1 MTFANPL
8 PAWAIAAVLIAAF
21 AVAWLAYHRVPI
33 ARPRRYALSALRLI
47 TLIWIAICLMR
58 PMVRVTDGERHDAAV
73 AVLVDGSRSM
83 GLADADGSRRRIDQA
98 RTVLNDRLLPALSS
112 RFHTDVLQFGER
124 LSPVEVGALS
134 ATARRTDLAAALQA
148 VRDRYR
154 GRPLAGI
161 VLLSDGGDN
170 GSGDAAAA
178 AAAGAPIYAIGIGP
192 RTLAHDRE
200 VVSVTAAESVLSDAV
215 VDVAVS
221 AVAHGYG
228 AAPIELRLLE
238 NGRQI
243 DHRTVKPGGADAPIS
258 ETFHVSPNRD
268 VPTIYTVEIPSAADE
283 LVGENNARSA
293 LVPAAGRP
301 RRVLLVQGAP
311 GFEHSFLRR
320 AWAGDRGLEVDSVVR
335 KGRDDS
341 GTETFY
347 VQAPQSRAN
356 ALLGGYP
363 NTREALF
370 QYDVIVLANVEPD
383 QLLTAQLALT
393 RAFVAERGGG
403 LLVLGARGFQRQG
416 LRDTALEDVL
426 PLEATDRAGSASE
439 SVQGTASPGRNRVV
453 LTAAGEDHP
462 VMQLGGE
469 RDANDRR
476 WAAVPALASVS
487 PLGAA
492 RPGATVLAVTGGPG
506 GAARALVAVQRFGDG
521 RSMVFTGEASWR
533 WRMFAPTTDQSYE
546 RFWRQAVRWLAQ
558 SAPDPVTL
566 TLPAAPAPAD
576 GIPLTIGA
584 RDAAYAARPDAD
596 IAVRVTAPDGRV
608 ESVRADP
615 IAAEAGR
622 FRAAIRAPEAGIYK
636 ISVDARRGQTA
647 LGTSSAALLVGGVDP
662 EMTDPR
668 LNEDTLQRVA
678 RASGGAVMTVSDL
691 ESVVS
696 RLERA
701 APAAVL
707 ALRRDLWHTGW
718 SFGILAALLAAE
730 WLFRR
735 ASGLR

>member
-8 PAWAIAAVLIAAF
+8 PAWALIGVAAAAIL
-21 AVAWLAYHRVPI
+21 VAWMAYWHAPI
-33 ARPRRYALSALRLI
+33 APRRRYALSALRCA
-47 TLIWIAICLMR
+47 TLLWIVICLMR
-58 PMVRVTDGERHDAAV
+58 PMVRSTDAAARDAIV

-83 GLADADGSRRRIDQA
+83 GLADVDGARRIDKA
-98 RTVLNDRLLPALSS
+98 RTLLSSDLLPSLSA
-112 RFHTDVLQFGER
+112 RFHAEVLQFGDRVSAIE
-124 LSPVEVGALS
+124 PNQLS
-134 ATARRTDLAAALQA
+134 AADRRTELGAALRA

-154 GRPLAGI
+154 GRPVAGI

-170 GSGDAAAA
+170 GSIDAAAA
-178 AAAGAPIYAIGIGP
+178 ASAGAPVYALGIGP
-192 RTLAHDRE
+192 RSASRDRE
-200 VVSVTAAESVLSDAV
+200 IVSVTAAESVLSDAV

-228 AAPIELRLLE
+228 AAPVELRLLE

-243 DHRTVKPGGADAPIS
+243 DHRRVTPAGEGAPIS
-258 ETFHVSPNRD
+258 ETFHVSPTRD
-268 VPTIYTVEIPSAADE
+268 VPTVYTVEIPTSGDE
-283 LVGENNARSA
+283 LVAENNARSA

-320 AWAGDRGLEVDSVVR
+320 AWATDRGLEVDSVVR

-341 GTETFY
+341 GAETYY
-347 VQAPQSRAN
+347 VQAPQSRAG
-356 ALLGGYP
+356 ALLGGFP

-370 QYDVIVLANVEPD
+370 QYDVVVLANVESD
-383 QLLTAQLALT
+383 QLLNAQLALM

-426 PLEATDRAGSASE
+426 PLDLTDRAGTSDA
-439 SVQGTASPGRNRVV
+439 VQATASPGRNRVV
-453 LTAAGEDHP
+453 LTPAGEEHP
-462 VMQLGGE
+462 VMQLAA
-469 RDANDRR
+469 DADGNDKR
-476 WAAVPALASVS
+476 WAAIPTLASVS
-487 PLGAA
+487 PLGSA
-492 RPGATVLAVTGGPG
+492 RPGASVLAVTGGPG
-506 GAARALVAVQRFGDG
+506 GSPRALVAVQRFGQG

-533 WRMFAPTTDQSYE
+533 WRMLTPTTDQSYE

-558 SAPDPVTL
+558 SAPDPVSL
-566 TLPAAPAPAD
+566 TLPAAPSPGD
-576 GIPLTIGA
+576 GIPVTIGA
-584 RDAAYAARPDAD
+584 RDANYVPRADA
-596 IAVRVTAPDGRV
+596 IVEVRVTAPDGRV

-615 IAAEAGR
+615 IAAQSGQ
-622 FRAAIRAPEAGIYK
+622 FRAALRASEAGIYRV
-636 ISVDARRGQTA
+636 SVDARHGQSA
-647 LGTSSAALLVGGVDP
+647 LGSSSGTMLVGGVDA

-678 RASGGAVMTVSDL
+678 RASGGAVLAAGDTRAL
-691 ESVVS
+691 LS
-696 RLERA
+696 RLDA
-701 APAAVL
+701 GAPAAAL

-718 SFGILAALLAAE
+718 SFALLVGLLAAE